1 MKFIL
6 KRTVSVIG
14 IIGVLSGHWAMAAA
28 PELSNVIRPNQ
39 TNVFFSDIQPSS
51 WYYDDVMKIVDA
63 GIMKGKSADTFDPD
77 GKITNAEVAQIL
89 KNLQVPE
96 NLGECLDYAD
106 ITENAWYTA
115 NVKAYGAY
123 FPLHWNKYEGA
134 AFFWADQ
141 AIDRSD
147 FAYTILRGFG
157 YSDDDI
163 VNEYVALG
171 NEPRIGG
178 WKSYPVCALEI
189 AVHRG
194 IISGYTNGELGEY
207 DDISR
212 AQCAAI
218 LSRIMKAVAEDQI

>member
-1 MKFIL
+1 MNLIL
-6 KRTVSVIG
+6 KRVISVIG

-28 PELSNVIRPNQ
+28 PELSNVIRPKQ

-77 GKITNAEVAQIL
+77 GKISNAEIAQIL

-96 NLGECLDYAD
+96 NLGECPDYAD

-123 FPLHWNKYEGA
+123 FPLHWNKYKGSA
-134 AFFWADQ
+134 YFWPDQ
-141 AIDRSD
+141 PIDRCD
-147 FAYTILRGFG
+147 FAYTMLCGFG
-157 YSDDDI
+157 YSEEDI
-163 VNEYVALG
+163 VDEYTALG
-171 NEPRIGG
+171 NVPGG
-178 WKSYPVCALEI
+178 WRYYPEYALQV
-189 AVHRG
+189 AASKG
-194 IISGYTNGELGEY
+194 IVSGYADGNLGDY
-207 DDISR
+207 DEVSR

-218 LSRIMKAVAEDQI
+218 LNRLIKAAENDLL